1 MNRVACPRCGGTGEE
16 RVYGSAVECVPDEI
30 RPCALC
36 LGFGDVP
43 EGMARP
49 YRHGKWQFGACDEC
63 GDDHVIVDDGYLLL
77 CASCWAV
84 VREEA

>member
-1 MNRVACPRCGGTGEE
+1 MNHVDCPRCGGSGE
-16 RVYGSAVECVPDEI
+16 RWRYGDTETPDELA
-30 RPCALC
+30 PCDLC

-43 EGMARP
+43 EGMAHP

-63 GDDHVIVDDGYLLL
+63 GEDHVIVDDGYLLL